1 MFWTRISSMTQPH
14 SAPCLMNA
22 PPLELFGGD
31 GAKFKSCEPTN
42 IYIYIY
48 VYIYICIVRF
58 LDTRF
63 PPMPIC
69 TVARTLI
76 EHDRNSFLWMVHGD
90 VELKVCLEMMWPE
103 AIGLAG
109 HSEWPGWSYISKIP
123 GWWQCNNHLE
133 KYEFVNGK
141 DYPIYIMENKI
152 HVWNHQ
158 PDSRTINP
166 PRQVL
171 KLHFRQRR
179 YNSCLPFLQL
189 LLHHSSGISHMMIF
203 TGHSSPEIVQSW

>member
-1 MFWTRISSMTQPH
+1 MTQPH

-42 IYIYIY
+42 IYIYILF
-48 VYIYICIVRF
+48 VF

-63 PPMPIC
+63 PPCPF
-69 TVARTLI
+69 AQWPGPWLN
-76 EHDRNSFLWMVHGD
+76 RNSFLWMVHGD

-109 HSEWPGWSYISKIP
+109 HSEWPGFLTSQRFPVGGGAITILKNMSSSMGRIIP
-123 GWWQCNNHLE
+123 
-133 KYEFVNGK
+133 YS
-141 DYPIYIMENKI
+141 MENKI

-179 YNSCLPFLQL
+179 YNSCLPVLQL